1 MKTTGPLSASP
12 VLAGTA
18 LPRTNDIQAT
28 PHTAA
33 VVRPG
38 GEVAHF
44 GVRTALDGS
53 LPPRHTH
60 PLTASTGLRPDM
72 HRPSLVPHHPTLD
85 AAILGQGK
93 AKVLV
98 SLEGEHSASRDA
110 ELGARQILLS
120 SLESRVRARLPA
132 NSKENDALQRF
143 AQGHLDRAFLDARH
157 FAEYARAMGAGA
169 HAAPILLD
177 TRHGRLVV
185 NLQEAFAPGDKL
197 SDAGLRAL
205 SSALGVSQND
215 LRPSSTTKG
224 RALAQTQGED
234 ASTPVY
240 GGKELAANER
250 GGAPFFKPN
259 THHLIDN
266 ANPKPWLDANRRNYT
281 HLDYFNDP
289 AGRNVGRPEI
299 SVHRGLIDNAGGIP
313 ENSLAAI
320 RNAHE
325 HGFRSIEIDV
335 QVARDGVPILMHDF
349 TAGRMTQD
357 RDNRL
362 VGDIDSS
369 ELTGKNL
376 VIRHPVSGDFVVTN
390 QKVPTVEQALR
401 EVHAN
406 MPGMT
411 VALDCKESAP
421 EQAIAMLLDHPELRG
436 TTAVK
441 LYAGAYPGGFDQL
454 LGNLQKQRGIHP
466 ANPQDRE
473 RRLALLDAMKEIQL
487 IPILSQEQLKS
498 PAFQRFFPPADTAAL
513 GRKGSTSEAAGLAA
527 SGMAWLH
534 SWQAAKPVI
543 LEVVQISDDAAG
555 HAMHDIRA
563 QLRQPG
569 SGMDKVPFS
578 GSYRFED
585 FSIPQKNGGARHFTW
600 NVFGGQTEIDAS
612 KDINVRRNTVGS
624 FRHEADNLLTDQPN
638 EELWALGHDKTLAQ
652 GHSGYELDVPPGT
665 PIDVNRNIENTQRR
679 TQQFLAAKKK
689 PDAQQIAD
697 VARGRAADR
706 HATPASDGEPPQ
718 PSLLH
723 TGPGLAAVAI
733 AATGAAAMAYP
744 KVKAMLQPT
753 RRS

>member
-1 MKTTGPLSASP
+1 MKTIGPLSASTA
-12 VLAGTA
+12 LAGTA
-18 LPRTNDIQAT
+18 PLKTNDIPTA

-33 VVRPG
+33 VTRPG
-38 GEVAHF
+38 GEVARL
-44 GVRTALDGS
+44 GVRTALDGA
-53 LPPRHTH
+53 LPPRHAN
-60 PLTASTGLRPDM
+60 PLTAATGIRPDM
-72 HRPSLVPHHPTLD
+72 LRPSLVPHQPTLD
-85 AAILGQGK
+85 AAILGPGK

-120 SLESRVRARLPA
+120 SLESRVRARHPA
-132 NSKENDALQRF
+132 KSKGNDPLQRF

-157 FAEYARAMGAGA
+157 FAEYAQAMGADA
-169 HAAPILLD
+169 HDEPILLD
-177 TRHGRLVV
+177 ARHGRLVV
-185 NLQEAFAPGDKL
+185 NLQEAFAPGDQL

-205 SSALGVSQND
+205 SGALGVSQDD
-215 LRPSSTTKG
+215 LRPSSSTKG
-224 RALAQTQGED
+224 RALAQTHGND
-234 ASTPVY
+234 APIPAY

-259 THHLIDN
+259 THHLIDS
-266 ANPKPWLDANRRNYT
+266 ANPKPWLNANRHNYT

-289 AGRNVGRPEI
+289 AGHNVGRPEI

-320 RNAHE
+320 RSAHE

-369 ELTGKNL
+369 ELTSRNL
-376 VIRHPVSGDFVVTN
+376 VIRHPISGDFVVTD

-436 TTAVK
+436 TTAIK

-454 LGNLQKQRGIHP
+454 LGNLQQQRGIHP
-466 ANPQDRE
+466 TNPQDRE

-498 PAFQRFFPPADTAAL
+498 PVLQRFIPAPDAAPL
-513 GRKGSTSEAAGLAA
+513 ARKGGTSEAAGLAS

-543 LEVVQISDDAAG
+543 LEVVQISNDAAG

-563 QLRQPG
+563 QLRRPG
-569 SGMDKVPFS
+569 SGLDKVPFS

-612 KDINVRRNTVGS
+612 KEINVRRNTVGS

-638 EELWALGHDKTLAQ
+638 EELWALGHDKALAQ

-665 PIDVNRNIENTQRR
+665 AIDIDRNSGNTQRR

-689 PDAQQIAD
+689 PDAQRIAD

-706 HATPASDGEPPQ
+706 RATSTADGEQAQ

-723 TGPGLAAVAI
+723 TAPGLAAVAI

-744 KVKAMLQPT
+744 KVKAMVQAT
-753 RRS
+753 RRP